1 MSIKPKCAWPYKQ
14 LIEIYNGQVSND
26 TISINFSIRG
36 ETVNL
41 VSLAVLTDIIVT
53 IHIIISDIYV

>member
-26 TISINFSIRG
+26 TISINFRIR

>member
-26 TISINFSIRG
+26 TISINFSIR
-36 ETVNL
+36 ETVNV

>member
-26 TISINFSIRG
+26 TISINFSIR